1 MLYHAPANM
10 LPRIMVSET
19 EEHLL
24 TLLATAE
31 LMRRPQDAARTLLA
45 EMERAD
51 VVSDGVMPA
60 DVIRMNS
67 RVEFEIDGG
76 KPQQAELVFRRDA
89 NIDEKRISVLTPIGA
104 ALIGL
109 STGQMMMWRGRDGRP
124 HKLRVVSVAEP
135 VVRNHDETLS

>member
-76 KPQQAELVFRRDA
+76 KPQQAELVFPRDA
-89 NIDEKRISVLTPIGA
+89 NIDEKRISVLTPIGT

-109 STGQMMMWRGRDGRP
+109 SAGQMMMLRGHDGRP
-124 HKLRVVSVAEP
+124 HKLRVISVTAP
-135 VVRNHDETLS
+135 AASPPP